1 MIDEDDR
8 GRALAVA
15 VAERVTAEYPVTS
28 VEIRDG
34 GGFHGTV
41 ATFTPRNPDGT
52 SLSLLA
58 AYDWSFDIHVGR
70 FILFDEEPMEGS
82 EAERIDLIVK
92 EILNV
97 AREGLSRGFLD
108 RLISF
113 GRDRVEPWEK

>member
-8 GRALAVA
+8 ARALAVT
-15 VAERVTAEYPVTS
+15 VAARVTAEYPATS
-28 VEIRDG
+28 VEVRDG

-41 ATFTPRNPDGT
+41 ATFTPRNPDGAPLT
-52 SLSLLA
+52 LLV

-70 FILFDEEPMEGS
+70 FILFDSEPMEGS

-92 EILNV
+92 QILQV
-97 AREGLSRGFLD
+97 ARGGFSRVFLD

-113 GRDRVEPWEK
+113 GRDRVGPWDK